1 MNYFT
6 LLFGLT
12 LALGAGGCS
21 SPSSPSVN
29 AEGLSVDSVNV
40 RPHSSEHGAHHSE
53 GGANEFMHKAPFD
66 TLVKRFESPQRLEW
80 QKPDKVIQML
90 QPLSGKTVADI
101 GAGTGYFS
109 FRLASRASKVIA
121 IDVDPKFI
129 EYLNKEVK
137 KNNYKNIEVRQ
148 TSTQTPGL
156 KEQEADKVLIVNTYH
171 HIDKRED
178 WLKSLKKGMK
188 KEGALYIVD
197 FKKGKLPEG
206 PPDEYKLSSAQAV
219 QELEKAGFYPTQID
233 TQTLAYQYIII
244 ALPR

>member
-1 MNYFT
+1 MNY
-6 LLFGLT
+6 LQLFLGLT
-12 LALGAGGCS
+12 LALWVGACN
-21 SPSSPSVN
+21 SPSSSSAT
-29 AEGLSVDSVNV
+29 AEGSSIDSANAHLHQSE
-40 RPHSSEHGAHHSE
+40 PHAHTES
-53 GGANEFMHKAPFD
+53 ANEFMHKAPFD
-66 TLVKRFESPQRLEW
+66 TLVKRFENPQRLEW

-90 QPLSGKTVADI
+90 QPLSGKTIADI

-121 IDVDPKFI
+121 IDIDPKFI

-171 HIDKRED
+171 HIEKRED

-188 KEGALYIVD
+188 KESALYIVD
-197 FKKGKLPEG
+197 FKKGKLPQG
-206 PPDEYKLSSAQAV
+206 PPDEHKLSSAQVV

-233 TQTLAYQYIII
+233 TQTLAYQYIIV
-244 ALPR
+244 ASPR